1 MHQRSVPSMKN
12 IDDSLVQTL
21 QYTKTLPW
29 ICFVHVNMKNLPS
42 QVGWFSKIAENFRT
56 AQTAKATEM
65 LLGFQIRVG
74 CPPANGISV
83 YYVINIPKKIIEFW
97 ELA

>member
-1 MHQRSVPSMKN
+1 MHQRSTPSMKN

-56 AQTAKATEM
+56 AQTAKARISK
-65 LLGFQIRVG
+65 FQNEFMNKNENCQDF
-74 CPPANGISV
+74 CPV
-83 YYVINIPKKIIEFW
+83 
-97 ELA
+97 